1 MDWRLTPRRIKLS
14 IVSVKDLLHAG
25 VHFGHQQRF
34 WNPKMDQYI
43 FDTRKQIS
51 IINLDLTQEHLSA
64 AASKVEDICSK
75 GNKVLFVGTKRS
87 ASKTIK
93 EEASSIGLPYVNKR
107 WLGGTLTNWKTIRG
121 SIRRLHDIEE
131 MISSGRIEKLIK
143 KEAVEIQK
151 EHAKLEASVGGI
163 KDMKGLPDAI
173 FVIDV
178 KYEKIAVLEAKKM
191 GIPVIALVD
200 TNSDPDGIDMVI
212 PGNDDAIRSIR
223 LITKVI
229 AESCARGLESSKG
242 FMPKSDKDSPIIQ
255 TIKKEEELRKVL
267 EEKEAER
274 LDIEEKYSS
283 LQEEAAGKSRKLKKV
298 WTMLQSA
305 KSELSDLQVQLYNLF
320 MFFHIYTLCSIFQ
333 ADQQREM
340 EGLLDNVRQLTR
352 ELRLQM
358 LVIDTFIPP
367 EYQAIVDENVAWN
380 EDIGEWQLKCVAYTG
395 NNMRKRAESEERER
409 EAAMESDMTYV
420 YLQYP
425 DEMSQRPRTAKN
437 KRPKSARPKSRR

>member
-1 MDWRLTPRRIKLS
+1 LS
-14 IVSVKDLLHAG
+14 IVSIKDLLQAG

-34 WNPKMDQYI
+34 WNPKMDEFI

-51 IINLDLTQEHLSA
+51 IINLELTQQHLSA

-75 GNKVLFVGTKRS
+75 GNKILFVGTKRS

-93 EEASSIGLPYVNKR
+93 EEASSIGLPYVDKR

-121 SIRRLHDIEE
+121 SIRRLIDIEE

-151 EHAKLEASVGGI
+151 EHTKLVASVGGI

-200 TNSDPDGIDMVI
+200 TNSDPDGIDTII

-229 AESCARGLESSKG
+229 ADACASGLESSKG
-242 FMPKSDKDSPIIQ
+242 FAPKSDSPVIQ
-255 TIKKEEELRKVL
+255 TVKKEEVPVM
-267 EEKEAER
+267 EEAAEVKEIEEEASAVEKAAEVKEAE
-274 LDIEEKYSS
+274 EEAPAV
-283 LQEEAAGKSRKLKKV
+283 EEAAEVK
-298 WTMLQSA
+298 
-305 KSELSDLQVQLYNLF
+305 E
-320 MFFHIYTLCSIFQ
+320 
-333 ADQQREM
+333 
-340 EGLLDNVRQLTR
+340 
-352 ELRLQM
+352 
-358 LVIDTFIPP
+358 
-367 EYQAIVDENVAWN
+367 
-380 EDIGEWQLKCVAYTG
+380 
-395 NNMRKRAESEERER
+395 AEEEAPAVEEAEEVKHAEESSEENTEG
-409 EAAMESDMTYV
+409 
-420 YLQYP
+420 
-425 DEMSQRPRTAKN
+425 K
-437 KRPKSARPKSRR
+437 K

>member
-1 MDWRLTPRRIKLS
+1 MS

-34 WNPKMDQYI
+34 WNPKMEKFI

-51 IINLDLTQEHLSA
+51 IINLDMTQEHLSA

-93 EEASSIGLPYVNKR
+93 EEASSIGLPYVDKR

-121 SIRRLHDIEE
+121 SIRRLQDIEE

-151 EHAKLEASVGGI
+151 EYTKLQASVGGI

-223 LITKVI
+223 LITKII
-229 AESCARGLESSKG
+229 ADSCARGIESSKG
-242 FMPKSDKDSPIIQ
+242 YVSKSNAEAPVIQ
-255 TIKKEEELRKVL
+255 TIKKEESVEVEVDNNDAVIEQPSNDELKQEISEVS
-267 EEKEAER
+267 ES
-274 LDIEEKYSS
+274 IEEKVSD
-283 LQEEAAGKSRKLKKV
+283 EEKV
-298 WTMLQSA
+298 
-305 KSELSDLQVQLYNLF
+305 
-320 MFFHIYTLCSIFQ
+320 
-333 ADQQREM
+333 
-340 EGLLDNVRQLTR
+340 DN
-352 ELRLQM
+352 
-358 LVIDTFIPP
+358 D
-367 EYQAIVDENVAWN
+367 DSN
-380 EDIGEWQLKCVAYTG
+380 K
-395 NNMRKRAESEERER
+395 EE
-409 EAAMESDMTYV
+409 
-420 YLQYP
+420 
-425 DEMSQRPRTAKN
+425 K
-437 KRPKSARPKSRR
+437 